1 MSDEQEIGEFEGEEV
16 RNALS
21 IFRRSKKRAGLRLG
35 LRTGGSEPVMF
46 FRITNG
52 RKVKGGAVEAE
63 VTLEQAANIARH
75 INNEILGLSRS
86 GS

>member
-1 MSDEQEIGEFEGEEV
+1 MSDEQEIGEFDGEEV

-21 IFRRSKKRAGLRLG
+21 IFGRRKKRPDLRLG
-35 LRTGGSEPVMF
+35 LRTGGSKPVMF

-52 RKVKGGAVEAE
+52 RKVKGSAVEAE
-63 VTLEQAANIARH
+63 VTLEQAAKLARH

-86 GS
+86 GR

>member
-1 MSDEQEIGEFEGEEV
+1 MNGEQEIGEFDGEEV
-16 RNALS
+16 RNALRM
-21 IFRRSKKRAGLRLG
+21 FRRKKKRADLRLG
-35 LRTGGSEPVMF
+35 LRTGGSAPVMF

-75 INNEILGLSRS
+75 INKEILRLSRDQA
-86 GS
+86 